1 MARTVRGRVSDL
13 QMGHGSTTAVTHLD
27 RQGISL
33 SQWAEKPFEDPPDLP
48 QDVTSVSD
56 REIMALLQKLTNWR
70 KFLGVQVALA
80 VVEERYADRG
90 MTKITAL
97 KGYDFRKVDSKERAW
112 NDAEYI
118 QAEKDQ
124 ADAYSYRKLIEALY
138 ENVDQDGFIV
148 SREITRRG
156 NTNARDRRSD
166 RYS

>member
-48 QDVTSVSD
+48 RDVTSVSD
-56 REIMALLQKLTNWR
+56 REIMGLLQKLTDWR

-80 VVEERYADRG
+80 VVEERYADRIV
-90 MTKITAL
+90 TQIEAL
-97 KGYDFRKVDSKERAW
+97 SGYDFRKVDAKERAW
-112 NDAEYI
+112 NDADYVE
-118 QAEKDQ
+118 ARRDQ
-124 ADAYSYRKLIEALY
+124 ENAYAYRKLIEALY
-138 ENVDQDGFIV
+138 ENVDRDGFIV

-156 NTNARDRRSD
+156 NISGRDRRAD